1 MVHGSEA
8 VLPTDLE
15 YGSPRVLSY
24 KESLNQTYLEDA
36 IDQLDEARE
45 VALMHSAKYQ
55 QAMRRYHDR
64 HVRNRAFE
72 VGDLVLRRV
81 QDTRGQHKLSPPW
94 EGPYI
99 VDQVLRPGTFKLR
112 DSDGQV
118 LTNAWNIEN
127 LQRFY
132 P

>member
-1 MVHGSEA
+1 M
-8 VLPTDLE
+8 
-15 YGSPRVLSY
+15 LS
-24 KESLNQTYLEDA
+24 DA
-36 IDQLDEARE
+36 IDQLDEARN
-45 VALMHSAKYQ
+45 VALLHSAKYQ

-64 HVRNRAFE
+64 HVRRRTFE

-81 QDTRGQHKLSPPW
+81 QDTRGWHKLSPPW

-99 VDQVLRPGTFKLR
+99 VDQVLRPGTFKLK

-118 LTNAWNIEN
+118 LANAWNIEN